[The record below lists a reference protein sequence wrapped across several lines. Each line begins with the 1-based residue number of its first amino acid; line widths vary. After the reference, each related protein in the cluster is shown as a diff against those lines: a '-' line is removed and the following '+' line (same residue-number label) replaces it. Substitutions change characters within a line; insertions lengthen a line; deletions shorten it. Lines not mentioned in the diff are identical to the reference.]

1 MNATTL
7 PIADLVWSPQT
18 RTARAVRAVTL
29 VLAGT
34 AVLTLSAKVAVPFG
48 PVPFTMQTAV
58 VLAIGMTYGPRLG
71 TATLAAYLA
80 EGAMG
85 LPVFTAG
92 GGAAYLATSP
102 TAGFLWGML
111 AAAPLMGV
119 LVERGFDTTVPRAL
133 VAMLAGTIVIFAFGL
148 AWLTLQFGWSV
159 AIAEGLAPF
168 YASEAFKVALVAVT
182 LPGARWLVERTKG

>member
-7 PIADLVWSPQT
+7 PLADLVWSPQT

-34 AVLTLSAKVAVPFG
+34 ALLTLSAKVAVPFG

-111 AAAPLMGV
+111 AAAPLMGL

-148 AWLTLQFGWSV
+148 AWLTMQIGWPAAV
-159 AIAEGLAPF
+159 ANGLTPF
-168 YASEAFKVALVAVT
+168 LGSEAFKVALVAVT
-182 LPGARWLVERTKG
+182 LPGARWLVARTKG

>member
-7 PIADLVWSPQT
+7 PLADLVWSPQT

-34 AVLTLSAKVAVPFG
+34 ALLTLSAKVAVPLG

-71 TATLAAYLA
+71 TATLATYLA

-85 LPVFTAG
+85 LPVFALG
-92 GGAAYLATSP
+92 GGAAYLTTSP

-111 AAAPLMGV
+111 AAAALMGV

-133 VAMLAGTIVIFAFGL
+133 VALLAGTVVIFAVGL
-148 AWLTLQFGWSV
+148 TWLAMQFGWST
-159 AIAEGLAPF
+159 AIESGLTPF
-168 YASEAFKVALVAVT
+168 LASEAFKVALVAVT
-182 LPGARWLVERTKG
+182 LPGARWLVERTRG